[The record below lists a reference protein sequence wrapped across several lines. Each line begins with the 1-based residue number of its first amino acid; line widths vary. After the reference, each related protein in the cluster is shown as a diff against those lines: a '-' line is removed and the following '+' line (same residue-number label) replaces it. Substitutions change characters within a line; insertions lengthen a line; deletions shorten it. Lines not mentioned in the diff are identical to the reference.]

1 MFAKHNGWR
10 KALRLAYPE
19 VKFEGEEWKKQV
31 RKRNQHKELGD
42 WRDQDSRRQFF
53 CEFAEERGL
62 DPLSPA
68 TWENVTKRQ
77 ITEKLV
83 TDLLHFGFVNQ
94 LYLIFLTSIGGM
106 GSLGLFET
114 KSYCSATGCFS

>member
-1 MFAKHNGWR
+1 MFAKQNGWR

-19 VKFEGEEWKKQV
+19 AKFDGEEWKKQV

-42 WRDQDSRRQFF
+42 WRDQESRRQFF

-83 TDLLHFGFVNQ
+83 PKCYG
-94 LYLIFLTSIGGM
+94 TS
-106 GSLGLFET
+106 
-114 KSYCSATGCFS
+114 